1 MKDYVNMR
9 TIIALTLAALLCL
22 CVLKVKEASAM
33 NVDPVIIATVTPSV
47 PSAEEIYH
55 DVITPETVMEDAPT
69 LAFPMPVVEYLDVET
84 GVTKHQFTASNGIK
98 VPFNLYVPE
107 GATTDMP
114 MIIWLHGMG
123 YLNRELPENYGVIQM
138 VQELCDNRF
147 IVVQPTASYGWH
159 VSKQFNAVM
168 EMTDYIV
175 SEYQIDDD
183 RIILTGHSLGS
194 LGTWYYAEAA
204 HDRWAAVAPV
214 ANRCVNA
221 LKVLP
226 ESDLPVWAFSG
237 TGDTKENINGQQRTV
252 DSFLKINPD
261 RDVQH
266 TVLKGSHND
275 MAEAPYTVEFFDWA
289 AEQVR

>member
-1 MKDYVNMR
+1 MKKLLTNL
-9 TIIALTLAALLCL
+9 TCLAIALMVVVNVPAYMNGHT
-22 CVLKVKEASAM
+22 ASAFGGD
-33 NVDPVIIATVTPSV
+33 NIVATFTAAPVGEPISDYL
-47 PSAEEIYH
+47 E
-55 DVITPETVMEDAPT
+55 
-69 LAFPMPVVEYLDVET
+69 VVEETEPPIVYLDVET
-84 GVTKHQFTASNGIK
+84 GVTNHEFVASNGIK
-98 VPFNLYVPE
+98 VPYNIYVPE
-107 GATTDMP
+107 GATPDMP

-159 VSKQFNAVM
+159 VTKQFNAVM

-204 HDRWAAVAPV
+204 NDRWAAVAPV

-237 TGDTKENINGQQRTV
+237 TGDTKENINGQQRTI

-266 TVLKGSHND
+266 TVLQGSHND
-275 MAEAPYTVEFFDWA
+275 MAEAPYNVDFFNWA
-289 AEQVR
+289 AEQSR